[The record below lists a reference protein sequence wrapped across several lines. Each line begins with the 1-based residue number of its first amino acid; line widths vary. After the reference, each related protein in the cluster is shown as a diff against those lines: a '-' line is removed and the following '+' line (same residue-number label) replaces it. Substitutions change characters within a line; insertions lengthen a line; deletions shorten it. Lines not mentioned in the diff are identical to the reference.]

1 MLWSGVAVGL
11 APRAGAFASQNQ
23 IGQNRGQG
31 DRRLSAGLPAA
42 THQQKPEHCQCAG
55 TGVCGGNQHYSGHP
69 K

>member
-11 APRAGAFASQNQ
+11 VPWTGAFASQNQ

-42 THQQKPEHCQCAG
+42 TQSVAKRN
-55 TGVCGGNQHYSGHP
+55 GVTIVRLTCF
-69 K
+69 